1 MLCKWVYIL
10 FYRKKMRT
18 NEEFYRASK
27 TTLMSKTLLVEQHN
41 GKNNVG
47 SDISGQKSDR
57 EAEG

>member
-1 MLCKWVYIL
+1 
-10 FYRKKMRT
+10 MRT